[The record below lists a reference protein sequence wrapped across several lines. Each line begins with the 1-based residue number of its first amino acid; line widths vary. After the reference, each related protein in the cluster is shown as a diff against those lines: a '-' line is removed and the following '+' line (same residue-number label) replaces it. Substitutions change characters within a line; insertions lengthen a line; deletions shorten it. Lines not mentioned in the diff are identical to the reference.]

1 MYVCLIQPFEAGL
14 PESNKRLV
22 YCDKNSGPQTHSQRR
37 SAGAMR
43 LFAELLWAFVLI
55 ASVTVGRHIRQ
66 ASIVDDRRAPSPRL
80 TTITVGG
87 SVSETCGCRE
97 TIIIQNA
104 YDQERP
110 QDFGQGVNAALAPE
124 AKKILKI

>member
-1 MYVCLIQPFEAGL
+1 
-14 PESNKRLV
+14 
-22 YCDKNSGPQTHSQRR
+22 
-37 SAGAMR
+37 MR

-66 ASIVDDRRAPSPRL
+66 ASIVDDRRAPSPRRL